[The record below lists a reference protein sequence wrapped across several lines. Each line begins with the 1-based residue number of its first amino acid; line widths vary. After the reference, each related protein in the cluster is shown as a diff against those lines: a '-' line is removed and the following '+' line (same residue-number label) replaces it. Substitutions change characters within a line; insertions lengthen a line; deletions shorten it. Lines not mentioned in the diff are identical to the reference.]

1 MIFTKHLSLKLIFSL
16 SFIFLL
22 TVFVGFF
29 YSQDLVI
36 FAQENST
43 NSYDTLNKL
52 NLFGHK
58 ADFSLISVLGRILF
72 VLVLISVY
80 WFVLDKFRK
89 SLKTIIPD
97 NFKIRLVT
105 DLSVTIG
112 TVVLSFLTI
121 SLVFADSLNAF
132 LTGIGLISTALVF
145 TLQDFVASFFG
156 WLHIRIGH
164 LYTSGDDITLHTNTA
179 KYSGR
184 VLHIG
189 IFRTVI
195 KVRLG
200 DDTLDNEQPTGRTVS
215 FPNHLVL
222 KDSVDNSTLNNKILW
237 HAMNYTVTMESDTD
251 LTKKII
257 QKICDKQFQF
267 ALDHDH
273 IHDNSQNKKTIYKP
287 KIYLDIAPEGK
298 RFTVWFACNLGFY
311 RETVNH
317 YSFDILREFEN
328 NNIHFAYP
336 TQRIV
341 LDK

>member
-1 MIFTKHLSLKLIFSL
+1 MFNNFFTQNINVS
-16 SFIFLL
+16 
-22 TVFVGFF
+22 
-29 YSQDLVI
+29 
-36 FAQENST
+36 AQESTVSSNVGTDLLQKLNFLTNST
-43 NSYDTLNKL
+43 DVALV
-52 NLFGHK
+52 
-58 ADFSLISVLGRILF
+58 SVMTRILF
-72 VLVLISVY
+72 VLFLISIY
-80 WFVLDKFRK
+80 WFILDHFRK

-97 NFKIRLVT
+97 NFKIRLVA

-112 TVVLSFLTI
+112 TIVLSFLTV
-121 SLVFADSLNAF
+121 SLVFADNLNAF
-132 LTGIGLISTALVF
+132 LTGISLVSTALVF

-164 LYTSGDDITLHTNTA
+164 LYTTGDDITLHTNTA

-200 DDTLDNEQPTGRTVS
+200 DQSLDDEQPTGRTVS

-222 KDSVDNSTLNNKILW
+222 KDSVDNSTVNNKILW
-237 HAMNYTVTMESDTD
+237 HSMNYTVTMESDVN
-251 LTKKII
+251 LTKKIL
-257 QKICDKQFQF
+257 QKICDKQFKY

-273 IHDNSQNKKTIYKP
+273 IHDNSQNKKVTYKP
-287 KIYLDIAPEGK
+287 KIYLNIAGEGK
-298 RFTVWFACNLGFY
+298 KFTIWFACNLGFY
-311 RETVNH
+311 RETVDH
-317 YSFDILREFEN
+317 YSFDIINEFDEN
-328 NNIHFAYP
+328 GIEFAYP